1 MITSQAVPNC
11 TAMKAPDDRPEIELL
26 VMTAF
31 SAGSASRSALMAGV
45 DDQCRSQNKVTQRS
59 LKRRLHRL
67 SARRAASYH
76 RTTLVHLLT
85 AMFSISRSIL
95 EVLVR
100 AWQVLKHL
108 WAFDCQNGTFM
119 INVPQVAG
127 WQPFASQLR
136 CRLGILPIVQA
147 DDVAIPT
154 KLD

>member
-1 MITSQAVPNC
+1 
-11 TAMKAPDDRPEIELL
+11 MKAPDDRPEIELS

-31 SAGSASRSALMAGV
+31 SAGSASRSALMAGSGPMPQPKQGNPTV
-45 DDQCRSQNKVTQRS
+45 SETPAASSFRTS
-59 LKRRLHRL
+59 RRELSPHNL
-67 SARRAASYH
+67 SA
-76 RTTLVHLLT
+76 T

-127 WQPFASQLR
+127 CNHSQAS
-136 CRLGILPIVQA
+136 
-147 DDVAIPT
+147 
-154 KLD
+154 

>member
-1 MITSQAVPNC
+1 M
-11 TAMKAPDDRPEIELL
+11 
-26 VMTAF
+26 
-31 SAGSASRSALMAGV
+31 AGSATNAAA
-45 DDQCRSQNKVTQRS
+45 KTVTQRS

-127 WQPFASQLR
+127 CNHSQAS
-136 CRLGILPIVQA
+136 
-147 DDVAIPT
+147 
-154 KLD
+154 

>member
-1 MITSQAVPNC
+1 M
-11 TAMKAPDDRPEIELL
+11 
-26 VMTAF
+26 
-31 SAGSASRSALMAGV
+31 AGSATNAAA
-45 DDQCRSQNKVTQRS
+45 KTVTQRS

-67 SARRAASYH
+67 SALRAASYH

-147 DDVAIPT
+147 DDVAIAT